1 MTAAHMTQQKNN
13 PTPRNVLITNVY
25 SSDNKGDAALTSVL
39 VKDIKRAFPSAA
51 VRILSLESTRA
62 GVFEDV
68 PVQPAFMAYV
78 LNSKKNP
85 LLKLLY
91 ALYMVPATLGWALVY
106 KALGWRLPLP
116 NHLQQ
121 VVGAYVAADL
131 IIGVGGGYIRSRKG
145 LVQRLNIPLLLHGLL
160 VGRFLGKTTALYS
173 QSVGPFLGPLE
184 EPMVAAVLRRMDLII
199 LREDVSVALL
209 KRLGVTKN
217 VVRSV
222 DSGFLLAS
230 DRTANVRATYNIAKD
245 KLLLGVTVRKWLQGE
260 AQVAYEKAVAGA
272 LDSAVQKLGAHVIF
286 IPQVT
291 AAKGD
296 DDRQPSM
303 RVQQYMKFASEAT
316 VVSDTPDHHDIKS
329 MYNELDMLL
338 GTRFHSVIFSLTS
351 YVPVVAIEYEH
362 KTSGIMHDLQ
372 LDDWVIKI
380 EDVTTDRLIR
390 MLRRLAGERAQYVQ
404 HLRRHL
410 PPYVEQA
417 HNTIQLVAQAY
428 DAAR

>member
-13 PTPRNVLITNVY
+13 PAPRNVLITNVY

-39 VKDIKRAFPSAA
+39 VKDIKRAFPAA
-51 VRILSLESTRA
+51 TVRILSLESTRQ
-62 GVFEDV
+62 GVFEGV

-91 ALYMVPATLGWALVY
+91 TLYMVPATLGWALVY
-106 KALGWRLPLP
+106 KAFGWRLPLP
-116 NHLQQ
+116 GHLQQ
-121 VVGAYVAADL
+121 VVRAYVATDL

-209 KRLGVTKN
+209 KRLGITKN

-272 LDSAVQKLGAHVIF
+272 LDTAVQKLGAHVIF

-380 EDVTTDRLIR
+380 EDVTAEQLTAL
-390 MLRRLAGERAQYVQ
+390 LEKLARSRPEYVK
-404 HLRRHL
+404 HLQTHL
-410 PPYVEQA
+410 PPYIARAQD
-417 HNTIQLVAQAY
+417 TINLVSRAY
-428 DAAR
+428 DAA